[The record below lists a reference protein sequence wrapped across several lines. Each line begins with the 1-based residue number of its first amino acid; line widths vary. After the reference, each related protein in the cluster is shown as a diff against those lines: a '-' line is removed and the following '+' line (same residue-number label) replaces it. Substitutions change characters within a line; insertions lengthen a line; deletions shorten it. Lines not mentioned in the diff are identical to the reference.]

1 MGPTDAFESPNRLSE
16 NEEDVEPPPNKLAH
30 CVAHLFVVLLGYV
43 ILVVWTSFGS
53 NECPKK

>member
-1 MGPTDAFESPNRLSE
+1 MEPTDASESPNRLWE
-16 NEEDVEPPPNKLAH
+16 NEEPAPNKLAY